1 MTTSEAARGVS
12 IQAIQRVPLFVD
24 LNEHEIQAIA
34 RLFKEY
40 RFANGET
47 IVLEG
52 STGDTLFLIESGEAE
67 VFIGGRGCTTMKSP
81 DYFGEVALIDEGTR
95 MATIRASSEV
105 VCYGLTC
112 RDFRALVE
120 KNGVVGWKL
129 LQRMVK
135 MLRDTRKEA
144 HELEDVLGTLRRF
157 EDVYPG

>member
-12 IQAIQRVPLFVD
+12 IQAIQRVPLFAD
-24 LNEHEIQAIA
+24 LNEHEIQEIA
-34 RLFKEY
+34 RLFKEH
-40 RFANGET
+40 RFAKGKT

-120 KNGVVGWKL
+120 NNGVVGWKL

-135 MLRDTRKEA
+135 MLRATRKEA
-144 HELEDVLGTLRRF
+144 RELEDVLGTLRRF

>member
-1 MTTSEAARGVS
+1 MTTPEAARGVS
-12 IQAIQRVPLFVD
+12 IQAIQRVPLFAD
-24 LNEHEIQAIA
+24 LNEREIQEIA
-34 RLFKEY
+34 RLFKEHG
-40 RFANGET
+40 FAKGET

>member
-12 IQAIQRVPLFVD
+12 IQAIQGVPLFAD
-24 LNEHEIQAIA
+24 LNEHEIQEIA
-34 RLFKEY
+34 RLFEEH
-40 RFANGET
+40 RFAKGET

-52 STGDTLFLIESGEAE
+52 STGDTLFLIESGEEE

-105 VCYGLTC
+105 VCYGLTR

-120 KNGVVGWKL
+120 KDGVVGWKL

-157 EDVYPG
+157 DDTYPG

>member
-1 MTTSEAARGVS
+1 MMTTSGAARGVS
-12 IQAIQRVPLFVD
+12 IQAIQRVPLFAD
-24 LNEHEIQAIA
+24 LNEREIQEIA
-34 RLFKEY
+34 CLFKEH
-40 RFANGET
+40 RFAKGET

-67 VFIGGRGCTTMKSP
+67 VFIGSRGCTTMKSP

-120 KNGVVGWKL
+120 KNGVVGW
-129 LQRMVK
+129 
-135 MLRDTRKEA
+135 
-144 HELEDVLGTLRRF
+144 
-157 EDVYPG
+157 